1 MRTCC
6 AAEANAHLLRSRNGK
21 GRTSAHLLR
30 TNAYAYMGRTGF
42 RFYIRFS
49 AAHKCVLMAISAH
62 LWGLAEAG
70 IRTHGLGDS
79 RGIYRRAKRHAFF
92 LAALVEVHV
101 GTSAH
106 LLPCKGLSAL
116 SSISPEHISAHL
128 WPINDLCGSKGII
141 NGHLEVGCAWCSC
154 WHLHTSAHLRPLKYS
169 QFGFQDVNKCALM
182 RTYCP
187 SKRLRSTLQVRTC
200 GCHKCALR
208 CYKCALRCYIR

>member
-1 MRTCC
+1 MRRGRHKCALIAQQWCNKRPLTGPGKVRANQGGKWRGGRTSAHLLQSKGEHVRTYCAVGTGLGKERAKQGGKWRKGQTSAYLLRSRGEQVRTCC

-92 LAALVEVHV
+92 
-101 GTSAH
+101 
-106 LLPCKGLSAL
+106 
-116 SSISPEHISAHL
+116 
-128 WPINDLCGSKGII
+128 
-141 NGHLEVGCAWCSC
+141 
-154 WHLHTSAHLRPLKYS
+154 
-169 QFGFQDVNKCALM
+169 F
-182 RTYCP
+182 
-187 SKRLRSTLQVRTC
+187 
-200 GCHKCALR
+200 
-208 CYKCALRCYIR
+208 

>member
-1 MRTCC
+1 MRTCCALRGEQVRTCC

-92 LAALVEVHV
+92 FSSASR
-101 GTSAH
+101 GT
-106 LLPCKGLSAL
+106 C
-116 SSISPEHISAHL
+116 
-128 WPINDLCGSKGII
+128 
-141 NGHLEVGCAWCSC
+141 
-154 WHLHTSAHLRPLKYS
+154 RY
-169 QFGFQDVNKCALM
+169 KCALIA
-182 RTYCP
+182 
-187 SKRLRSTLQVRTC
+187 LQGALGSEFHQPRA
-200 GCHKCALR
+200 HKCALVA
-208 CYKCALRCYIR
+208 YQ

>member
-1 MRTCC
+1 MRAKVAAAVCKWPLMRRGRHKCALIAQQWCNKRPLTGPGKVRANQGGKWRGGRTSAYLLRSRGEQVRTCC

-79 RGIYRRAKRHAFF
+79 RGIYRRAKRHVFF
-92 LAALVEVHV
+92 
-101 GTSAH
+101 
-106 LLPCKGLSAL
+106 
-116 SSISPEHISAHL
+116 
-128 WPINDLCGSKGII
+128 
-141 NGHLEVGCAWCSC
+141 
-154 WHLHTSAHLRPLKYS
+154 
-169 QFGFQDVNKCALM
+169 F
-182 RTYCP
+182 
-187 SKRLRSTLQVRTC
+187 
-200 GCHKCALR
+200 
-208 CYKCALRCYIR
+208 

>member
-1 MRTCC
+1 MRTYCAVGTGLGKERAKQGGKWRKGRTSAYLLRSRGEQVRTCC

-79 RGIYRRAKRHAFF
+79 RGIYRRAKRHVFF
-92 LAALVEVHV
+92 
-101 GTSAH
+101 
-106 LLPCKGLSAL
+106 
-116 SSISPEHISAHL
+116 
-128 WPINDLCGSKGII
+128 
-141 NGHLEVGCAWCSC
+141 
-154 WHLHTSAHLRPLKYS
+154 
-169 QFGFQDVNKCALM
+169 F
-182 RTYCP
+182 
-187 SKRLRSTLQVRTC
+187 
-200 GCHKCALR
+200 
-208 CYKCALRCYIR
+208 

>member
-92 LAALVEVHV
+92 FSSASR
-101 GTSAH
+101 GT
-106 LLPCKGLSAL
+106 C
-116 SSISPEHISAHL
+116 
-128 WPINDLCGSKGII
+128 
-141 NGHLEVGCAWCSC
+141 
-154 WHLHTSAHLRPLKYS
+154 RY
-169 QFGFQDVNKCALM
+169 KCALIA
-182 RTYCP
+182 
-187 SKRLRSTLQVRTC
+187 LQGALGSEFHQPRA
-200 GCHKCALR
+200 HKCALVAYQGPVWQQGHYKWPLGSGLR
-208 CYKCALRCYIR
+208 MVLLLAFAHKCALAASEV